1 MDRRGAGI
9 LSEAPIFIER
19 NGHRAMLKWH
29 RARRRAADPV
39 FSGERILE
47 GMRLG
52 ASVEIDLVVHADH
65 GFAVLHDLDL
75 GRESTGSGRVR
86 DTSAATLR
94 SLRLRDDSGAPTEQ
108 PVMLLEDIAAL
119 LGQGGLHPQAL
130 LQLDYKENQAAL
142 DPRTIA
148 DFAKSVRPVARHMI
162 LSSGDAD
169 SVAALAAAAPGI
181 RIGHDPCLGAI
192 AARVEQDHDYA
203 RFVSDA
209 LAEAPPAAEMIYL
222 AHEAITDA
230 ERHGFDLIGAFHA
243 AGKTVDAWTIRRVD
257 EPSIKLVARLMQL
270 KADQI
275 TTDDPEGLAAAFA

>member
-1 MDRRGAGI
+1 LTG
-9 LSEAPIFIER
+9 APIFIER

-94 SLRLRDDSGAPTEQ
+94 SLRLRDNAGTPTGQ

-119 LGQGGLHPQAL
+119 LAQGGLHPQAL
-130 LQLDYKENQAAL
+130 LQLDYKENQVAL
-142 DPRTIA
+142 DTQTIA
-148 DFAKSVRPVARHMI
+148 NFARSVGPVARHMI
-162 LSSGDAD
+162 LSSGDAA
-169 SVAALAAAAPGI
+169 SVAALAAATPGI

-192 AARVEQDHDYA
+192 AARVQQDHDFPS
-203 RFVSDA
+203 FVADA
-209 LAEAPPAAEMIYL
+209 LAEAPAATMMIYL

-230 ERHGFDLIGAFHA
+230 DRHGFDLIGAFHA
-243 AGKTVDAWTIRRVD
+243 AGKLVDAWTIRRVD
-257 EPSIKLVARLMQL
+257 EASLALCARLL
-270 KADQI
+270 DLGADQI
-275 TTDDPEGLAAAFA
+275 STDDPEGLAAAFA

>member
-1 MDRRGAGI
+1 
-9 LSEAPIFIER
+9 LSKAPIFIER

-65 GFAVLHDLDL
+65 GFAVLHDLEL

-86 DTSAATLR
+86 DTSAETLR
-94 SLRLRDDSGAPTEQ
+94 GLRLRDNAGAPTEQ
-108 PVMLLEDIAAL
+108 PVMLIEDIAAL
-119 LGQGGLHPQAL
+119 LAQGGLHPQAL

-142 DPRTIA
+142 DPETIA
-148 DFAKSVRPVARHMI
+148 NFARSVGPVARHMI

-181 RIGHDPCLGAI
+181 RVGHDPCLGAL
-192 AARVEQDHDYA
+192 AARVQQDHDFP
-203 RFVSDA
+203 RFVADA
-209 LAEAPPAAEMIYL
+209 LAESPAAEMIYL

-230 ERHGFDLIGAFHA
+230 GRHGFDLIGAFHA
-243 AGKTVDAWTIRRVD
+243 AGKNVDAWTIRRID
-257 EPSIKLVARLMQL
+257 DASLKLVARLMEL

-275 TTDDPEGLAAAFA
+275 STDDPEGLAAAFA